1 MRRGFMDVV
10 TRLITDDRGADL
22 VEYALVAGLIAL
34 GAITGINGVAATM
47 KTIWSNMV
55 SQIHVP

>member
-1 MRRGFMDVV
+1 MDVV